1 MRKDV
6 TIDEFIQVLT
16 QLKEDK
22 GNIPI
27 GVVEEAPTEYLI
39 PDEEDKIGTR
49 AYIRYRQYHI
59 QVNIAELVPV

>member
-27 GVVEEAPTEYLI
+27 GVVEEV
-39 PDEEDKIGTR
+39 PDEEDDIGIR
-49 AYIRYRQYHI
+49 AYIRYRKYHI
-59 QVNIAELVPV
+59 EVNIAELVRA